1 MRVRSLT
8 RVIVLLG
15 AFAAVYILAV
25 AHIEAVKS
33 RHTTVPN
40 QDYSKPD
47 IDFGALMPN
56 HKPDIDFGVPQNN
69 RYTDDPES
77 CSWANGSGSCEDGND

>member
-1 MRVRSLT
+1 MRVLT

-33 RHTTVPN
+33 RHVN
-40 QDYSKPD
+40 DADQHYSKPD
-47 IDFGALMPN
+47 IDFGAL
-56 HKPDIDFGVPQNN
+56 KPDIDFAVPQNN

-77 CSWANGSGSCEDGND
+77 CSWANGSGSCEDGDD

>member
-1 MRVRSLT
+1 MRGRSLT

-33 RHTTVPN
+33 RHTHDPN
-40 QDYSKPD
+40 QHYSR
-47 IDFGALMPN
+47 
-56 HKPDIDFGVPQNN
+56 PDIDFGVPQNN

-77 CSWANGSGSCEDGND
+77 CSWANGAGSCEDGDD

>member
-8 RVIVLLG
+8 LVTVLVG

-33 RHTTVPN
+33 RDTHDPN
-40 QDYSKPD
+40 QHYSRPD
-47 IDFGALMPN
+47 IDFGAI
-56 HKPDIDFGVPQNN
+56 KPDIDFGVPQNN
-69 RYTDDPES
+69 RYSDDPES
-77 CSWANGSGSCEDGND
+77 CSWANGSGSCSDD

>member
-1 MRVRSLT
+1 MRVLT

-47 IDFGALMPN
+47 IDFGAL
-56 HKPDIDFGVPQNN
+56 KPDIDFAVPQNN
-69 RYTDDPES
+69 RYSDDPES